1 MASQDWFDKD
11 FYKVLGVDKSVSAAD
26 LKKTYRKLA
35 RQYHPDSNPGDAKA
49 EAKFK
54 EISEAYSVLNDPE
67 QREEYDQIRA
77 MGSGARFSAPGAG
90 AGGGFDDVFSR
101 FGQGRQAPS
110 GGFDDFFT
118 MFDQQG
124 GGFGSGRFGQTTGG
138 FRGFGGPQKGAD
150 VSARTTLDFV
160 TAAKGETITLAG
172 EDNVPFKVKIPAGV
186 SDGQKIRLR
195 GRGRKS
201 PDGGESGD
209 IVVTVAVRPT
219 RSSRATDSTCASP
232 CRSPSPRPLSVRRSR
247 FRRSAATPCAC
258 AWPPAPP
265 RDACCASR
273 VADLDHQ
280 GHRRPARRGPGRGA
294 HASRRRRAR
303 GPRAVPRTGAE
314 RESPR
319 RPHGQGAIDT
329 RASPRFSASDT
340 TGCREPGTRI
350 RHDERGED
358 VSEREIDEDAPI
370 FAIAAAAELSNM
382 HPQTLRQYDR
392 LGLVVPARTQG
403 GSRRYSSRH
412 VQQLREV
419 ARLSGEGMS
428 LPAIARLLALEER
441 VHELARRVNDL
452 ERQLTI
458 ERQSR
463 PGAPRLRGRATGSVV
478 TLRHGARVRRATDI
492 VLWRP
497 RDMHGD

>member
-209 IVVTVAVRPT
+209 IVVTVAVRPHPVFT
-219 RSSRATDSTCASP
+219 RDGLNLRITVPVTFTEAALGATIEVPTLGGDP
-232 CRSPSPRPLSVRRSR
+232 VRL
-247 FRRSAATPCAC
+247 
-258 AWPPAPP
+258 
-265 RDACCASR
+265 R
-273 VADLDHQ
+273 VAPGTPSGRVL
-280 GHRRPARRGPGRGA
+280 RVKGRGISTAKGTGDLLAEVQVAVPA
-294 HASRRRRAR
+294 HLDDAAR
-303 GPRAVPRTGAE
+303 EALERFHELEPKENPRADLMAK
-314 RESPR
+314 
-319 RPHGQGAIDT
+319 
-329 RASPRFSASDT
+329 
-340 TGCREPGTRI
+340 
-350 RHDERGED
+350 
-358 VSEREIDEDAPI
+358 
-370 FAIAAAAELSNM
+370 
-382 HPQTLRQYDR
+382 
-392 LGLVVPARTQG
+392 AR
-403 GSRRYSSRH
+403 
-412 VQQLREV
+412 
-419 ARLSGEGMS
+419 
-428 LPAIARLLALEER
+428 
-441 VHELARRVNDL
+441 
-452 ERQLTI
+452 
-458 ERQSR
+458 
-463 PGAPRLRGRATGSVV
+463 
-478 TLRHGARVRRATDI
+478 
-492 VLWRP
+492 
-497 RDMHGD
+497 